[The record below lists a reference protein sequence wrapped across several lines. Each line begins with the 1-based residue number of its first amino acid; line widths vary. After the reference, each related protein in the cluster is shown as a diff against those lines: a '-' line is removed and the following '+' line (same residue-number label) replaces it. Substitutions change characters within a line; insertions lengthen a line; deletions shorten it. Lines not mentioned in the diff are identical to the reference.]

1 MGDSMRA
8 RIEQRAAGVASRASR
23 LLRRSSS
30 TAGSEQAQPVETD
43 GAARTAERGEGS
55 ALSPDRPLSDPATD
69 RLGYAPFAAALAE
82 AVRRMEAPDGIVVAL
97 YGQWG
102 LGKTTALNFIEHYL
116 TQHGEGGAGELVIL
130 RFNPWLFTGRM
141 DLAVA
146 YLAELQKTFQR
157 WRLVADNARRA
168 LSSLAKL
175 VSGAPVPGASMA
187 KSLGEALDPGA
198 PDVRELKQE
207 IADALAAQP
216 RRLVVV
222 IDDIDRL
229 TPDEIRELFSVIK
242 AVADFPNTVYLLAF
256 DDDVVASALS
266 ADDVD
271 GRAYVEK
278 IVQVPF
284 ELPIPEPAALQALFL
299 EQLEAIVGDD
309 VDPDLLNNEDLATLL
324 HFGLMPLMA
333 TPRDV
338 VRLTNSLRVTY
349 AAVRGEVN
357 VVDFVGLE
365 AARIFLPQL
374 YESVRARPEM
384 FGAARGLEEAFR
396 AMQADELAGFHQKW
410 ANAEAINEDKLEAA
424 KELAGFLFPQ
434 TAQPLGIHLRRSRT
448 VLESRRHRHV
458 TNPDFYPLYFR
469 LTLGDAA
476 ISRDLVAAMVERSAD
491 PAAFREALLELAR
504 ETTAS
509 GRTRASFMLDEL
521 VGQAGRFEAAA
532 LAELIAVLVS
542 VGDELWIESDDQFL
556 GGGNDLRIWSLVE
569 ALLARINKADRAPL
583 LVRAIEEGD
592 SVATPVR
599 IVASLGHWFGLEEGS
614 IRDVQIAA
622 GMDDSALIDSAALR
636 QLEEAAGRRI
646 ARAAQDGQLF
656 ATPRAPLVL
665 TRWAAWANDAD
676 VRAWVDGVRADDE
689 RLGRLLVAF
698 LQTATTRSGEI
709 VHRLNPRWLERYA
722 DRAALAN
729 DVRRLEPSAAGEVA
743 VAVAQFLTELDMLER
758 GQDPDWPQRGR

>member
-1 MGDSMRA
+1 
-8 RIEQRAAGVASRASR
+8 
-23 LLRRSSS
+23 
-30 TAGSEQAQPVETD
+30 
-43 GAARTAERGEGS
+43 
-55 ALSPDRPLSDPATD
+55 
-69 RLGYAPFAAALAE
+69 
-82 AVRRMEAPDGIVVAL
+82 
-97 YGQWG
+97 
-102 LGKTTALNFIEHYL
+102 
-116 TQHGEGGAGELVIL
+116 
-130 RFNPWLFTGRM
+130 M

-187 KSLGEALDPGA
+187 KCVGEALDPGA
-198 PDVRELKQE
+198 PDVRELKQQ

-229 TPDEIRELFSVIK
+229 RPDEIRELFSVIK

-266 ADDVD
+266 ADEVD

-284 ELPIPEPAALQALFL
+284 ELPIPESATLQTLFI
-299 EQLEAIVGDD
+299 EQLEAIVGEE
-309 VDPDLLNNEDLATLL
+309 VDPDLLDNEDLSTLL

-349 AAVRGEVN
+349 AAVLGEVN

-365 AARIFLPQL
+365 AARIFLPPL
-374 YESVRARPEM
+374 YERVRASPEM
-384 FGAARGLEEAFR
+384 FGAARGLAEALR
-396 AMQADELAGFHQKW
+396 ATQADDLARFHQKW
-410 ANAEAINEDKLEAA
+410 ANAEAISDDELEAA
-424 KELAGFLFPQ
+424 KELAGFLFPT
-434 TAQPLGIHLRRSRT
+434 TAEPLGIHARRSRT

-469 LTLGDAA
+469 LTLGEAA
-476 ISRDLVAAMVERSAD
+476 ISRDLVAAMVERSAE

-504 ETTAS
+504 ESTAS
-509 GRTRASFMLDEL
+509 GRTRASVMLDEL
-521 VGQAGRFEAAA
+521 VGQTGRFETAA
-532 LAELIAVLVS
+532 LADLIAVLVS
-542 VGDELWIESDDQFL
+542 VGDELWIEGDDQFL
-556 GGGNDLRIWSLVE
+556 GGGNDLRIWSLLE
-569 ALLARINKADRAPL
+569 ALLARIGKADRVTV
-583 LVRAIEEGD
+583 LVRAIEEGG
-592 SVATPVR
+592 SVAMPVR
-599 IVASLGHWFGLEEGS
+599 VVTSLGHWFGVDEGS
-614 IRDVQIAA
+614 IGDVQVAT
-622 GMDDSALIDSAALR
+622 GMDENALVDSAAVR
-636 QLEEAAGRRI
+636 VLEEAAARRI
-646 ARAAQDGQLF
+646 ARAAEDGQLF

-665 TRWAAWANDAD
+665 ARWAAWANHAD

-698 LQTATTRSGEI
+698 LQTPTTRSGEI
-709 VHRLNPRWLERYA
+709 VHRLNPRWFERYV
-722 DRAALAN
+722 DRASLAD

-758 GQDPDWPQRGR
+758 GQDPDWPHRGRETH